1 MQRRPG
7 TPFSL
12 EVNPRIP
19 PRLARLEELANNL
32 WYSWDRAT
40 RTLFARLDPALWD
53 AVGHSPKAF
62 LKHVDQKR
70 LADAAADQ
78 VFLHDF
84 DRVLSAYDIYHNE
97 PMRHDGK
104 SLLPESDLVAYFCA
118 EFGFH
123 ESLPIYSGGLGILA
137 GDHCKAAS
145 NLHIPFVAVGLLYR
159 QGYFQQQVDGEGNQH
174 AAYTDSDFGD
184 LPITPALREDGS
196 EVRVTVEVAAR
207 DVTVRVWRARVGR
220 VILYLLDADL
230 EANSPEDRDIAH
242 RLYGGDRN
250 ARIEQEIILG
260 VGGVR
265 ALHAMG
271 IKPTVWHIN
280 EGHAAFLV
288 LERVR
293 NLMREGLDFLSALE
307 AVAVNTLFT
316 THTAV
321 AAGHDCFSEQTVTHY
336 FERFCRELGLSVGQL
351 LALGRTTG
359 NDEFNMTALAVRGS
373 RFHNGVSRIHG
384 GVSANILRDL
394 WPQIPVGENPVTYVT
409 NGVHVATF
417 LAPEWADLFDH
428 VLGGGWSQRL
438 SDPANLERIAELPDQ
453 VFWGVHQQLKAQ
465 MLHLI
470 RHLIRIQHFRNRGSE
485 AHLDRLLKFADPANP
500 NVLTIGFGRRFAT
513 YKRATLLFE
522 NLDWLREIVRDPQ
535 RLVLFIFAGKAHPA
549 DEPGKELIRRV
560 IHIASMPEFE
570 GRILFVEGYDLHL
583 ARRLVSGVDVWLNN
597 PVYPMEAS
605 GTSGI
610 KAGINGVINLSVL
623 DGWWEEGYQGD
634 NGWAIKPAS
643 EALDE
648 QHRNR
653 EESRSL
659 YELLQDRVIPTY
671 YERGKMGFSPEWV
684 KLAKRSI
691 VSLLPRF
698 NTSRMMGEYVAKF
711 YVPASQQASRYSKNH
726 FEPARTSAAW
736 KQRVREAWPGVL
748 LRRLDVPK
756 KNIAF
761 GEDVRFEVGVQLNGL
776 RPEDIVVELLLSS
789 VAKELDDR
797 RTLTRH
803 VFVFDGAVNA
813 AGEHQYV
820 LKLTPDLCGKLECR
834 IRAYP
839 HHTLQT
845 HPFELG
851 LMIWV

>member
-7 TPFSL
+7 TTFSL
-12 EVNPRIP
+12 EVNPSIP

-40 RTLFARLDPALWD
+40 RMLFARLDPALWD
-53 AVGHSPKAF
+53 ALGHSPKAF
-62 LKHVDQKR
+62 LKHVDQRR
-70 LADAAADQ
+70 LSDAATDKM
-78 VFLHDF
+78 FLDHY
-84 DRVLSAYDIYHNE
+84 DRVLSAYDIYHSE
-97 PMRHDGK
+97 PMRSDGK
-104 SLLPESDLVAYFCA
+104 ALLPVSDLVAYFCA

-145 NLHIPFVAVGLLYR
+145 DLHIPFVAVGLLYR
-159 QGYFQQQVDGEGNQH
+159 QGYFQQRVDNEGNQF

-184 LPITPALREDGS
+184 LPIAPALREDGS
-196 EVRVTVEVAAR
+196 EVRVTVQVATH
-207 DVTVRVWRARVGR
+207 DVTIKVWQALVGR
-220 VILYLLDADL
+220 VVLYLLDADL
-230 EANSPEDRDIAH
+230 EVNRLEDRDIAH
-242 RLYGGDRN
+242 RLYGGDRT

-260 VGGVR
+260 IGGVR

-271 IKPTVWHIN
+271 MKPTIWHIN
-280 EGHAAFLV
+280 EGHSAFLV

-293 NLMREGLDFLSALE
+293 NLMHEGLDFPSALE

-321 AAGHDCFSEQTVTHY
+321 AAGHDYFSEQTVQLY
-336 FERFCRELGLSVGQL
+336 FERFCHELGLTSEQL
-351 LALGRTTG
+351 VALGRTPG
-359 NDEFNMTALAVRGS
+359 NGEFNMTALAVRGS
-373 RFHNGVSRIHG
+373 RYHNGVSRIHG
-384 GVSANILRDL
+384 GVSANILKDL
-394 WPQIPVGENPVTYVT
+394 WPQIPVAENPVTYVT

-438 SDPANLERIAELPDQ
+438 GDPANLERIIKLADQ
-453 VFWGVHQQLKAQ
+453 IFWGVHQQLKAQ
-465 MLHLI
+465 MLHLV
-470 RHLIRIQHFRNRGSE
+470 RHLIRTQHFRNQGSE
-485 AHLDRLLKFADPANP
+485 AHLDRLLKLADPANP

-522 NLDWLREIVRDPQ
+522 NLEWLREIVRDPQ
-535 RLVLFIFAGKAHPA
+535 RPVLFIFAGKAHPA

-560 IHIASMPEFE
+560 MQVAAMPEFE

-597 PVYPMEAS
+597 PVFPMEAS
-605 GTSGI
+605 GTSGM
-610 KAGINGVINLSVL
+610 KAGINGVVNLSVL

-671 YERGKMGFSPEWV
+671 YDRGKMGFSPEWI

-691 VSLLPRF
+691 VSLLPHF
-698 NTSRMMGEYVAKF
+698 NTSRMMEEYITKF
-711 YVPASQQASRYSKNH
+711 YRPASQQGQRYSENH
-726 FEPARTSAAW
+726 FEPARMIAAW
-736 KQRVREAWPGVL
+736 KQRVRQAWPDVSM
-748 LRRLDVPK
+748 RRLEVPK
-756 KNIAF
+756 KNIIF
-761 GEDVRFEVGVQLNGL
+761 GDEVQFEVGVKLNGL
-776 RPEDIVVELLLSS
+776 RPEDITVELLLSC
-789 VAKELDDR
+789 VAKEIGDKRDF
-797 RTLTRH
+797 TRH
-803 VFVFDGAVNA
+803 AFAFGGTVNA
-813 AGEHQYV
+813 SGEHQYV
-820 LKLTPDLCGKLECR
+820 LKLKPEICGKLEYR

-839 HHTLQT
+839 YHQLLTNR
-845 HPFELG
+845 FELG

>member
-1 MQRRPG
+1 MQRGSG

-40 RTLFARLDPALWD
+40 RALFARLHPALWD
-53 AVGHSPKAF
+53 ALGHSPKAF
-62 LKHVDQKR
+62 LKHIDQQR
-70 LADAAADQ
+70 LANAAADK
-78 VFLHDF
+78 VFLDHF
-84 DRVLSAYDIYHNE
+84 DRVLSAYDSYHNE
-97 PMRHDGK
+97 PMRQDGK
-104 SLLPESDLVAYFCA
+104 TLLSEKDLVAYFCA

-145 NLHIPFVAVGLLYR
+145 NLHVPFVAVGLLYR
-159 QGYFQQQVDGEGNQH
+159 QGYFQQRVDGEGNQY
-174 AAYTDSDFGD
+174 AVYTDSDFGD
-184 LPITPALREDGS
+184 LPIAPALREDGS
-196 EVRVTVEVAAR
+196 EVQVTVEVAAR
-207 DVTVRVWRARVGR
+207 DVTVKVWRARVGR

-230 EANSPEDRDIAH
+230 EVNHPEDRYIAH

-250 ARIEQEIILG
+250 TRMKQEIILG
-260 VGGVR
+260 IGGVR
-265 ALHAMG
+265 ALYAMG
-271 IKPTVWHIN
+271 MKPTIWHIN

-293 NLMREGLDFLSALE
+293 SLMREGLDFLSALE

-321 AAGHDCFSEQTVTHY
+321 AAGHDYFSEQAILHY
-336 FERFCRELGLSVGQL
+336 FERFCHELHLSGDQL
-351 LALGRTTG
+351 VALGRMPG
-359 NDEFNMTALAVRGS
+359 NGEFNMTALAVRGS

-384 GVSANILRDL
+384 GVSANILKDL
-394 WPQIPVGENPVTYVT
+394 WPQIPVSENPVSYVT

-428 VLGGGWSQRL
+428 LLGGGWSQRL
-438 SDPANLERIAELPDQ
+438 GDPAILERISEVPNQ
-453 VFWGVHQQLKAQ
+453 NFWSVHQQLKAQ
-465 MLHLI
+465 MLHLV
-470 RHLIRIQHFRNRGSE
+470 RHVVRIQHFRNRGSE

-522 NLDWLREIVRDPQ
+522 NLDWLRDIVRDPQ
-535 RLVLFIFAGKAHPA
+535 RPVLFIFTGKAHPA

-560 IHIASMPEFE
+560 MQVAAMPEFE
-570 GRILFVEGYDLHL
+570 GRILFAEGYDLHL

-605 GTSGI
+605 GTSGM
-610 KAGINGVINLSVL
+610 KAGINGVVNLSVL

-643 EALDE
+643 EVLDE

-671 YERGKMGFSPEWV
+671 YDRGKMGFSAEWI

-691 VSLLPRF
+691 VSLLPHF

-711 YVPASQQASRYSKNH
+711 YLPASQQGRHYSENH
-726 FEPARTSAAW
+726 FEAAHTIAVW
-736 KQRVREAWPGVL
+736 KQRVREAWQRVS
-748 LRRLDVPK
+748 LRCLEVPK
-756 KNIAF
+756 KSINF
-761 GEDVRFEVGVQLNGL
+761 GEEVRFDVGVQLNGL

-789 VAKELDDR
+789 VAKEYDGR
-797 RTLTRH
+797 TTLTSH
-803 VFVFDGAVNA
+803 TFVFDGAINA

-820 LKLTPDLCGKLECR
+820 LNLTPDLCGKLEYR
-834 IRAYP
+834 IRTYP
-839 HHTLQT
+839 HHSLLT
-845 HPFELG
+845 HHFELG

>member
-12 EVNPRIP
+12 EVNPIIP

-62 LKHVDQKR
+62 LKHIDQKR
-70 LADAAADQ
+70 LSDAAADR
-78 VFLHDF
+78 VFLKNF
-84 DRVLSAYDIYHNE
+84 DRVLSAYDIYDNE
-97 PMRHDGK
+97 PMRRDGK
-104 SLLPESDLVAYFCA
+104 ALLPESNLVAYFCA

-145 NLHIPFVAVGLLYR
+145 DLHIPFVAVGLLYR
-159 QGYFQQQVDGEGNQH
+159 QGYFQQQVDGDGNQY

-184 LPITPALREDGS
+184 LPIAPALREDGS
-196 EVRVTVEVAAR
+196 EVRITVELAAR
-207 DVTVRVWRARVGR
+207 DVAVKVWRARVGR

-271 IKPTVWHIN
+271 MKPTIWHIN

-288 LERVR
+288 IERVR
-293 NLMREGLDFLSALE
+293 NLMREGLDFLSSLE

-321 AAGHDCFSEQTVTHY
+321 AAGHDYFSEQAILHY
-336 FERFCRELGLSVGQL
+336 FERFCHELGLTGEQL
-351 LALGRTTG
+351 FALGRTPG
-359 NDEFNMTALAVRGS
+359 NGEFNMTALAVRGS

-394 WPQIPVGENPVTYVT
+394 WPQIPVAENPVTYVT

-417 LAPEWADLFDH
+417 LAPEWADLFDR

-438 SDPANLERIAELPDQ
+438 GDPANLERIAELPDQ
-453 VFWGVHQQLKAQ
+453 MFWSVHQQLKAQ

-470 RHLIRIQHFRNRGSE
+470 RHSIRIQHFRNRGSE
-485 AHLDRLLKFADPANP
+485 AHLDRLLKLADPANP

-522 NLDWLREIVRDPQ
+522 NLEWLREIVRDPQ
-535 RLVLFIFAGKAHPA
+535 RPVLFIFAGKAHPA

-560 IHIASMPEFE
+560 IQVASMPEFE
-570 GRILFVEGYDLHL
+570 GKILFIESYDLHL

-605 GTSGI
+605 GTSGM
-610 KAGINGVINLSVL
+610 KAGINGVVNLSVL

-659 YELLQDRVIPTY
+659 YELLQDRVIPLY
-671 YERGKMGFSPEWV
+671 YEFFAAAPRQEWI

-698 NTSRMMGEYVAKF
+698 NTSRMMEEYITKF
-711 YVPASQQASRYSKNH
+711 YLPASQQGRRYSENH
-726 FEPARTSAAW
+726 FEPARTIAAW

-748 LRRLDVPK
+748 LQRLDMPK
-756 KNIAF
+756 KNNAF
-761 GEDVRFEVGVQLNGL
+761 GDEVQFEVGVQLNGL
-776 RPEDIVVELLLSS
+776 RSEDIVVELLLSS

-797 RTLTRH
+797 RDFTRH
-803 VFVFDGAVNA
+803 VFAFDGAVNA

-820 LKLTPDLCGKLECR
+820 LKLKPEMCGKLEYR

-839 HHTLQT
+839 HHLLLT
-845 HPFELG
+845 HRFELG